1 MVVLVLSAIP
11 FALIYKQPDL
21 GTALVLAAVLVAVLL
36 IGGASGRHLAAAGP

>member
-1 MVVLVLSAIP
+1 MLSAIP

-36 IGGASGRHLAAAGP
+36 IGGRPAATWRCWR